1 MIRLGEMIGFK
12 SKPKAPGWGRW
23 TGHRSA
29 PDTAGFGVVSN
40 GVSLGRFGVYLT
52 TGILLNRPLNSKA
65 ERLYGAY
72 DSDAVYTGREP
83 SVMI

>member
-1 MIRLGEMIGFK
+1 MVRLGEMIGFK
-12 SKPKAPGWGRW
+12 TKPEAPGWAGC
-23 TGHRSA
+23 TGDWPA
-29 PDTAGFGVVSN
+29 PVAAWFGVVSN
-40 GVSLGRFGVYLT
+40 GVSWGCFGVYLT

>member
-12 SKPKAPGWGRW
+12 SKPKAPGWARW

-40 GVSLGRFGVYLT
+40 GVSWSCYGEYLT
-52 TGILLNRPLNSKA
+52 TEILLNRPLNSKA
-65 ERLYGAY
+65 EQLCGGS
-72 DSDAVYTGREP
+72 DSEAVYTGREP
-83 SVMI
+83 RAMI